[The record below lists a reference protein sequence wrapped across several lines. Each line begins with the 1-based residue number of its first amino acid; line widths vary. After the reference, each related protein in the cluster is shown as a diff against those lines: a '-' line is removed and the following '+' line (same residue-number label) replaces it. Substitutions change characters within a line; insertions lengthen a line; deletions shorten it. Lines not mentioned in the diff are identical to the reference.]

1 MRRSTYVV
9 SDRLAGRR
17 VRDSFAVENRLGHR
31 VLTLTGLATRLAGG
45 FAGGIGSSHIKK
57 ALQEPPL
64 EQLTSLR
71 SIAVLP
77 GFARAAATTLTAVWN
92 AGIDVAAKAAE
103 PGAPGRWAELL
114 VLQEHVRR
122 SAPFGARLPQEL
134 VDAAMARLRLAPRLL
149 GDVRLELVDEVP
161 PVYRPLLAQL
171 AEQVPTSW
179 LRPHGA
185 APAWTAGTR
194 IKLDHPE
201 RQEPTLEFVSCAD
214 PEHEALEALRWVRKL
229 LVDGVPAEHIALVA
243 VDVNAYD
250 AALRTLAHSSGLPI
264 HFAQGVALV
273 GTPAGQFAAAMA
285 DALLNGPTQ
294 ARVRRLCLCATA
306 AEDKHLGALP
316 PDWCAELAPDA
327 ALNSVQHWGRAL
339 EPLKERSPQVARL
352 VEQLVVDLSVGPS
365 AAVTVGQRWSSGP
378 AQEAWRAA
386 LAEGPAEALPSSL
399 QRLGLNHETDPATHV
414 LWASASS
421 ALTWPRQYVR
431 LLGLSARSWP
441 RRSSDEDPLLP
452 SRMLGGLE
460 LRERSTAK
468 RDADHLTA
476 LLAQTATEVVLS
488 RPRRGSDGRKQSP
501 SPLLRSLPGNS
512 TEDEKLPRG
521 GKRHAIS
528 EADRRASRPAEL
540 EADAALGRA
549 RAAFRSFTL
558 PHLTQ
563 HDGLVR
569 AQHPVIARALAR
581 RHSATSLKKLLLNPH
596 GFIAT
601 YALGWAE
608 PQPETEVL
616 GLDPLNRGALLHEV
630 LEECLTAVQELGGF
644 SAVNEE
650 QLSQLVT
657 AATGRRSAVWEMARP
672 VPPPLAWQ
680 AELERAARLALQLL
694 TFTDGTPAAPR
705 SYAEVK
711 FGYAEDELPAANGH
725 PWVHGADVTLP
736 GTDLRLRGVIDRLD
750 LDVGRKFVRVID
762 YKSGKLKD
770 HDGAI
775 DSGEELQRTLYTI
788 AVKQLLGSEYTV
800 EAGLLYAGNSELV
813 TLHDP
818 DASVAQLTSAVQEA
832 VRLLE
837 QGNVLPGPAVTSDH
851 EETVLA
857 YPAVGTRYYYR
868 VKETEL
874 SERRQELDSL
884 LAGPIGGGGEVQA

>member
-1 MRRSTYVV
+1 MRRSTSVV
-9 SDRLAGRR
+9 SDRIAGRR

-31 VLTLTGLATRLAGG
+31 VLTLAGLATQLAGG
-45 FAGGIGSSHIKK
+45 FGGGMPSSHLKR

-64 EQLTSLR
+64 EQLGALA
-71 SIAVLP
+71 SIAELP
-77 GFARAAATTLTAVWN
+77 GFARAAANTLTAIWN
-92 AGIDVAAKAAE
+92 AGIDLAARAAE
-103 PGAPGRWAELL
+103 PGAHGRWAELL
-114 VLQEHVRR
+114 ALQEHVRQ
-122 SAPFGARLPQEL
+122 SAPFGAQLPQEL
-134 VDAAMARLRLAPRLL
+134 VDAATARLRLAPRLL
-149 GDVRLELVDEVP
+149 GEVRLELVDEVP
-161 PVYRPLLAQL
+161 PVYRPLLIQL

-179 LRPHGA
+179 LRPHA
-185 APAWTAGTR
+185 PVPAWTVGTQIR
-194 IKLDHPE
+194 VAHPE
-201 RQEPTLEFVSCAD
+201 RQHPSLRFVSCAD
-214 PEHEALEALRWVRKL
+214 PEHEVLEALRWARKL
-229 LVDGVPAEHIALVA
+229 LVSGVPAEDIAVVA

-250 AALRTLAHSSGLPI
+250 AALRTLARSSNLPI

-273 GTPAGQFAAAMA
+273 STAEGQFTAAMA

-294 ARVRRLCLCATA
+294 ARVRRLCLTATA
-306 AEDKHLGALP
+306 AADPRLGALP

-327 ALNSVQHWGRAL
+327 ALNSVAHWGRAL
-339 EPLKERSPQVARL
+339 EPLTAKSPHVARL
-352 VEQLVVDLSVGPS
+352 IEQLVVDLSVGPS
-365 AAVTVGQRWSSGP
+365 AAVTVGERWLTGP
-378 AQEAWRAA
+378 AQDAWHAA
-386 LAEGPAEALPSSL
+386 LAEGPAEALPTSL
-399 QRLGLNHETDPATHV
+399 QRLKLSDHTDPSTHV
-414 LWASASS
+414 LWASAAT
-421 ALTWPRQYVR
+421 ALAWPRRFVR

-452 SRMLGGLE
+452 RRILGDLE

-468 RDADHLTA
+468 RDADHLHA

-528 EADRRASRPAEL
+528 EADRRAARPAEL

-558 PHLTQ
+558 PRLTQ

-569 AQHPVIARALAR
+569 ARHPVVARALAR

-608 PQPETEVL
+608 PQPETEIL

-644 SAVNEE
+644 SAVDEE

-657 AATGRRSAVWEMARP
+657 AATVRRAVIWEMVRP
-672 VPPPLAWQ
+672 VPPPLAWR
-680 AELERAARLALQLL
+680 AEQQRASRLALEML
-694 TFTDGTPAAPR
+694 TFTDGTPAPPR

-711 FGYAEDELPAANGH
+711 FGYAHDELPSANGH
-725 PWVHGADVTLP
+725 PWLNGTDVTLP
-736 GTDLRLRGVIDRLD
+736 GTHLRLRGVIDRLD
-750 LDVGRKFVRVID
+750 LDTERKFVRVID
-762 YKSGKLKD
+762 YKSGKPKD

-775 DSGEELQRTLYTI
+775 DGGEELQRTLYTI

-800 EAGLLYAGNSELV
+800 EAGLLYAGSTELV
-813 TLHDP
+813 TLNDP

-837 QGNVLPGPAVTSDH
+837 QGNVLPGPAITSDH
-851 EETVLA
+851 EETLLA
-857 YPAVGTRYYYR
+857 YPAVGTSYYYR
-868 VKETEL
+868 VKEAEL
-874 SERRQELDSL
+874 SQRRQVLDAL
-884 LAGPIGGGGEVQA
+884 LAGPASGGEGVQA

>member
-1 MRRSTYVV
+1 MRRSTSVV

-31 VLTLTGLATRLAGG
+31 VVTLTGLATQLAGG
-45 FAGGIGSSHIKK
+45 FAGSIPASHIKK
-57 ALQEPPL
+57 ALREPPL
-64 EQLTSLR
+64 DQLTSLR

-77 GFARAAATTLTAVWN
+77 GFARAATATLTSVWN
-92 AGIDVAAKAAE
+92 AGIDVATQAAE

-114 VLQEHVRR
+114 ALQEHVRQ

-134 VDAAMARLRLAPRLL
+134 VAAATARLQLAPRLL
-149 GDVRLELVDEVP
+149 GTVRLELVDDVP
-161 PVYRPLLAQL
+161 PVYRTLLAKV
-171 AEQVPTSW
+171 AEVVPTTW
-179 LRPHGA
+179 LQPHGP
-185 APAWTAGTR
+185 APAWTAGTQIGVVHAER
-194 IKLDHPE
+194 EEPKL
-201 RQEPTLEFVSCAD
+201 TFVSCAD

-229 LVDGVPAEHIALVA
+229 LVDGVPAEEIALVA

-285 DALLNGPTQ
+285 DALLNGPNQ

-306 AEDKHLGALP
+306 AEDAHLGALP

-327 ALNSVQHWGRAL
+327 ALNSVQHWVRAL

-352 VEQLVVDLSVGPS
+352 VEQLVVDLSVGPT
-365 AAVTVGQRWSSGP
+365 AATTVGQRWLSGT
-378 AQEAWRAA
+378 AQDAWRAA

-414 LWASASS
+414 LWASAGS
-421 ALTWPRQYVR
+421 ALTWPRRYVR

-452 SRMLGGLE
+452 RRMLGDIE
-460 LRERSTAK
+460 LRERTTAK

-476 LLAQTATEVVLS
+476 LLAQTATAVVLS

-501 SPLLRSLPGNS
+501 SPLLRSLPGS
-512 TEDEKLPRG
+512 SAEEELLPRKG
-521 GKRHAIS
+521 TEHAIS

-540 EADAALGRA
+540 EADADLGRA

-558 PHLTQ
+558 SRLTP

-569 AQHPVIARALAR
+569 AQHPVVARALAR

-630 LEECLTAVQELGGF
+630 LEECLTTVQELGGF
-644 SAVNEE
+644 AALDEQQLARLVNVATRKRAVI
-650 QLSQLVT
+650 
-657 AATGRRSAVWEMARP
+657 WEMARP

-680 AELERAARLALQLL
+680 AEQQRAARLALEML
-694 TFTDGTPAAPR
+694 TFTDGTPAAPL
-705 SYAEVK
+705 SYSEVK
-711 FGYAEDELPAANGH
+711 FGYVEDELPGANGH
-725 PWVHGADVTLP
+725 PWVHGTDVTLP

-750 LDVGRKFVRVID
+750 LDPHRKFVRVID
-762 YKSGKLKD
+762 YKSGKQKD

-775 DSGEELQRTLYTI
+775 DGGEELQRTLYTI
-788 AVKQLLGSEYTV
+788 AVKQLLGSEYEV
-800 EAGLLYAGNSELV
+800 EAGLLYAGSTELV

-837 QGNVLPGPAVTSDH
+837 QGNVLPGPAVTGDH
-851 EETVLA
+851 EETLLA
-857 YPAVGTRYYYR
+857 YPAVGTGYYYR
-868 VKETEL
+868 VKEAEL
-874 SERRQELDSL
+874 SQRRQSLDAL
-884 LAGPIGGGGEVQA
+884 LTGPASGGEGVQA